1 MLGALLLA
9 LAAQSSAAPAPDF
22 CTDRPGLETGTC
34 VMPAGVVQLESALV
48 DWTADTTDG
57 VRTRQWTLGAS
68 VLRFGLGSNSEIQLG
83 WTPWTRVTTRVA
95 GTRETDS
102 GTGDASLAYKVRLT
116 RADAPL
122 ALDLMPFVKLPL
134 AKRPLG
140 NRRLEGGLVAPIDI
154 ALADRWT
161 MTLSPEADWN
171 ADEDGHGHHL
181 GVAGAVGLG
190 FDVSDSLSAGLAVW
204 GERDADPG
212 GTVKQAVMG
221 ATLAWVA
228 RPKLQFDIEADAGIG
243 GAAPDL
249 QLIAGVS
256 IRR

>member
-1 MLGALLLA
+1 
-9 LAAQSSAAPAPDF
+9 
-22 CTDRPGLETGTC
+22 
-34 VMPAGVVQLESALV
+34 MPAGVVQLESALV

-68 VLRFGLGSNSEIQLG
+68 VLRFGLGSNSN
-83 WTPWTRVTTRVA
+83 PTRLDAVDPRHHPRRRHTSDRQRYRRRVA
-95 GTRETDS
+95 RLQGPV
-102 GTGDASLAYKVRLT
+102 DA
-116 RADAPL
+116 ADAPL

-140 NRRLEGGLVAPIDI
+140 NRRLEGGVVAQVDI

-161 MTLSPEADWN
+161 MTLSPEGDWN

-204 GERDADPG
+204 GS
-212 GTVKQAVMG
+212 
-221 ATLAWVA
+221 ATPTPAARSIRRSWPTKALFALVA

>member
-1 MLGALLLA
+1 MLGAILLV
-9 LAAQSSAAPAPDF
+9 LAAQSAAPAAEEF

-34 VMPAGVVQLESALV
+34 VMPAGVLQLETSLV
-48 DWTADTTDG
+48 DWTTDTADG
-57 VRTRQWTLGAS
+57 VRTRQWTLGDS
-68 VLRFGLGSNSEIQLG
+68 VIRFGIGSASEIQLG
-83 WTPWTRVTTRVA
+83 WTPWTRVTVRSG
-95 GTRETDS
+95 GTRETAS

-140 NRRLEGGLVAPIDI
+140 NRRLEGGLLAPIDI

-161 MTLSPEADWN
+161 LTLSPEGDWN
-171 ADEDGHGHHL
+171 ADEYGRGHHL

-190 FDVSDSLSAGLAVW
+190 FDVSESLSTGLTVW

-212 GTVKQAVMG
+212 GTVHQAMAG
-221 ATLAWVA
+221 AALAWVA
-228 RPKLQFDIEADAGIG
+228 RPKLQFDLEADAGIG

-249 QLIAGVS
+249 ELIAGVS